1 MSRKLKM
8 IFAPLRRRPA
18 SPDRI
23 SICVSLPPVAH
34 WYTRSR
40 AMFAAFYVLA
50 EPRRIP
56 VFPLPARDDILC
68 SAAMPQGK
76 ASALTGILHQLC
88 PRCRSGRIFR
98 APIYRGFPSMY
109 ERCPVCDLKF
119 QREAGYF
126 LGAMYISYGVAL
138 VFILLM
144 GAILWVATNWRID
157 KITIWAILLFLPLA
171 LPITLFARVLWIY
184 LDQSVDPE
192 K

>member
-1 MSRKLKM
+1 M
-8 IFAPLRRRPA
+8 
-18 SPDRI
+18 
-23 SICVSLPPVAH
+23 H
-34 WYTRSR
+34 
-40 AMFAAFYVLA
+40 
-50 EPRRIP
+50 
-56 VFPLPARDDILC
+56 
-68 SAAMPQGK
+68 
-76 ASALTGILHQLC
+76 
-88 PRCRSGRIFR
+88 
-98 APIYRGFPSMY
+98 

-126 LGAMYISYGVAL
+126 LGAMYISYGIAL